1 MLMFACFLALTTGWT
16 GVAGTVWVALPSEQ
30 SGTTA
35 ALMSGCS
42 MGFGAGALIGSMVS
56 HWGFA
61 DATTHPLLR
70 VVTPM
75 VGAVVG
81 LSVFGVLTAGIVH
94 LLVLTP

>member
-16 GVAGTVWVALPSEQ
+16 GVASTVWFALQSEQ

-42 MGFGAGALIGSMVS
+42 MGFGAGALIGSMVG

-75 VGAVVG
+75 VSALVG
-81 LSVFGVLTAGIVH
+81 LAVFGVLTAGVVR